1 MALFPPNPVPYTGSI
16 WSGRFIS
23 TVVEGGRYRAICMRY
38 VYFNPIRAGIVAR
51 VADYPWSWIAV
62 IDAPF
67 AGPQEFCP

>member
-1 MALFPPNPVPYTGSI
+1 MPYTGSI

-67 AGPQEFCP
+67 AGPQESCP